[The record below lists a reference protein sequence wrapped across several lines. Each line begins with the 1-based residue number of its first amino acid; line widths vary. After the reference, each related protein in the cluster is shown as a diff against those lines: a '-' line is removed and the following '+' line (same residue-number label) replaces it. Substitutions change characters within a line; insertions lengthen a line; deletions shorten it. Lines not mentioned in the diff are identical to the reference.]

1 MTSWLAWLEQTAA
14 SIWMREEANAYF
26 YALIFHAWGMA
37 LLVGGGVVVCL
48 LVLGRGRVLAL
59 HRLRPFVV
67 VMGLGGALAVASGLG
82 LLLGY
87 PAKALTNPVFALKL
101 ACLALA
107 VWAMR
112 WLSRHSLAAAAAGLP
127 QPPQARRVAALALLA
142 WWGVVAGG
150 KLLLYTYAVLMVS

>member
-1 MTSWLAWLEQTAA
+1 MKALLAAIEQSAA
-14 SIWMREEANAYF
+14 SVWMREEANAYF

-37 LLVGGGVVVCL
+37 LLVGGGLVVCL
-48 LVLGRGRVLAL
+48 AVVGRGRIVAL
-59 HRLRPFVV
+59 HRLRPF
-67 VMGLGGALAVASGLG
+67 LAVMVVGAVFAVVSGVG

-101 ACLALA
+101 ASLAVA

-112 WLSRHSLAAAAAGLP
+112 WLARHSLTAAAAGLP
-127 QPPQARRVAALALLA
+127 QPPQARRMAMLALAA

-150 KLLLYTYAVLMVS
+150 KLLLYTYSVLMVS

>member
-82 LLLGY
+82 LLQ
-87 PAKALTNPVFALKL
+87 PACRSPLRRAA
-101 ACLALA
+101 
-107 VWAMR
+107 WRR
-112 WLSRHSLAAAAAGLP
+112 WPCWPGG
-127 QPPQARRVAALALLA
+127 A
-142 WWGVVAGG
+142 WWPAASSCSTPT
-150 KLLLYTYAVLMVS
+150 LC